1 MSDTEIKALLKAQQ
15 GSNTM
20 SNMDIWNNLCA
31 SDPKYLKNISFGARN
46 FTAIDP
52 QYQVMKMTEQ
62 FGPVG
67 EGWGWHSTTEIVNV
81 SNGDSAVLAHVT
93 VWHGSPSNSFGA
105 FTGCRKFFD
114 AVKGRMAEDAPKM
127 AVTDGLTK
135 ALSHIGCDADVFL
148 GKMDGNKYDSAPKGN
163 DNGW

>member
-1 MSDTEIKALLKAQQ
+1 
-15 GSNTM
+15 M
-20 SNMDIWNNLCA
+20 SNMNIWNNLA
-31 SDPKYLKNISFGARN
+31 KSDPKYLKKISFGARS

-93 VWHGSPSNSFGA
+93 VWHGSLSNSFGA

-114 AVKGRMAEDAPKM
+114 AAKGRMAEDAPKM

-148 GKMDGNKYDSAPKGN
+148 GKMDGNKYDQGN
-163 DNGW
+163 KSQPSDSW

>member
-1 MSDTEIKALLKAQQ
+1 
-15 GSNTM
+15 M
-20 SNMDIWNNLCA
+20 SNMAIWDNLA
-31 SDPKYLKNISFGARN
+31 KSDPKYLKKISFGARS

-67 EGWGWHSTTEIVNV
+67 DGWGWHSATEMVHL
-81 SNGDSAVLAHVT
+81 SNGDTAVLAHVT
-93 VWHGSPSNSFGA
+93 VWHGTPANSFGA

-114 AVKGRMAEDAPKM
+114 AAKQRMAEDAPKM
-127 AVTDGLTK
+127 ATTDALTK

-148 GKMDGNKYDSAPKGN
+148 GKMDGNKYIEPSTATASSDP
-163 DNGW
+163 W

>member
-1 MSDTEIKALLKAQQ
+1 
-15 GSNTM
+15 M
-20 SNMDIWNNLCA
+20 SNMDIWNNLA
-31 SDPKYLKNISFGARN
+31 PSDPKYLKKISFGARS

-67 EGWGWHSTTEIVNV
+67 EGWGWHSTTEVVNV

-93 VWHGSPSNSFGA
+93 VWHGSPANTFGA

-114 AVKGRMAEDAPKM
+114 AAKSRMAEDAPKM

-148 GKMDGNKYDSAPKGN
+148 GKMDGNKYDGADKPSS
-163 DNGW
+163 NGGW

>member
-1 MSDTEIKALLKAQQ
+1 
-15 GSNTM
+15 M
-20 SNMDIWNNLCA
+20 SNMDIWNNLCV
-31 SDPKYLKNISFGARN
+31 SDPKYLKKISFGARS

-148 GKMDGNKYDSAPKGN
+148 GKMDGNKYDSAPKEN
-163 DNGW
+163 DGGW